1 MLDIKDIKKRKEYY
15 DDCFKKRNFEI
26 DLDNLINLYDKT
38 MKIKVEQETLLALKN
53 KGAKEFEVAKR
64 NNLGNLEELQQQLRA
79 NTQKIAELTKEYND
93 VLEEYNKIFLALPNI
108 VVDDTPA
115 GGKENN
121 FVLRE
126 YKEKTTFNFKPKTH
140 IELCKDLNLIDYD
153 RAVKIAGE
161 GNWIYTG
168 VGARLE
174 WAILNFCINEHLQDG
189 FEFKLLPHILKYDC
203 GFGAGQFPKFAEED
217 FFIDKK
223 FLPNNFLLPTAETAL
238 VNLHKNEVLKE
249 NELPKKYF
257 AYTPCF
263 RIEAGSNRPDEKG
276 MIRGHQ
282 FNKVEMVEYTTP
294 NDGERAWD
302 ELLAKAERIVQKL
315 GLHYRLVKLAG
326 GDYAHGMARTY
337 DIEIYIPSMDRY
349 TEVSSV
355 STALQYQARR
365 TNTKYIKEDGTK
377 DYVYTLNASGIATSR
392 IFPAILE
399 QYQNEDGSVTVP
411 DVLVPYMGCKIIK

>member
-15 DDCFKKRNFEI
+15 NECFKKREYEV
-26 DLDNLINLYDKT
+26 DLDNLINLYDKQN
-38 MKIKVEQETLLALKN
+38 KIKQEQETLLALKN
-53 KGAKEFEVAKR
+53 KGAKEFEFAKKR
-64 NNLGNLEELQQQLRA
+64 NAENLEELQANLRA
-79 NTQKIAELTKEYND
+79 NTQKIAELTKEYNEA
-93 VLEEYNKIFLALPNI
+93 LEEYNKIFLALPNI
-108 VVDDTPA
+108 VVDDTPT

-121 FVLRE
+121 VVLKE
-126 YKEKTTFNFKPKTH
+126 FKEKPKFEFKPKTH
-140 IELCKDLNLIDYD
+140 IELCKQHNLIDYE
-153 RAVKIAGE
+153 RAIKIAGE
-161 GNWIYTG
+161 GNWIYNG
-168 VGARLE
+168 LGAKLE
-174 WAILNFCINEHLQDG
+174 WAILNFCINEHLTDG

-217 FFIDKK
+217 FFIDKR

-238 VNLHKNEVLKE
+238 VNLHKNEILKE
-249 NELPKKYF
+249 EELPKKYF

-294 NDGERAWD
+294 EDGERAWE
-302 ELLAKAERIVQKL
+302 ELLCKAERIVQKL

-355 STALQYQARR
+355 STALNYQARR
-365 TNTKYIKEDGTK
+365 TNTKYLKADGTK

-399 QYQNEDGSVTVP
+399 QYQNEDGTITIP
-411 DVLVPYMGCKIIK
+411 DVLVPYMGCKVLK